1 VFLGQRKPIVDLPLP
16 VWERGYRVH
25 GFWLDNQRMG
35 HVGLSPRGFPVVY
48 GWGLDDPSAKPRRP
62 SEPPSCGETKS
73 LMGAKRAVVR
83 AFRHYY
89 SWRFP
94 ASRGY

>member
-1 VFLGQRKPIVDLPLP
+1 MFLGSLKPVVDLPLP
-16 VWERGYRVH
+16 QWERGYRVH

-35 HVGLSPRGFPVVY
+35 HVGLSPRGHFPVFY
-48 GWGLDDPSAKPRRP
+48 SWALDDPSAIPRRA
-62 SEPPSCGETKS
+62 SDPPSVGICLTLPS
-73 LMGAKRAVVR
+73 AKRAVIR

-94 ASRGY
+94 ASRK